1 MKPALEPV
9 LRLGVFA
16 AMFAVMALWEALAPR
31 RRLVVGR
38 VRRWPRN
45 LALVI
50 LDNVCLRALFPTAAI
65 GVALVAEARGWGIFA
80 ALPVPRWLAFGA
92 SLILLDLAIYTQH
105 VLFHLVPP
113 LWRLHRVHH
122 ADPDFDVTTGVRF
135 HPGEIVLS
143 LLIKFAVIIALG
155 APAGAVFAF
164 ELILNATALFNHA
177 NARLPMWLDRWL
189 RLVVVTPDM
198 HRVHHSVIRRETDS
212 NFGFNLPWWDRL
224 FGTYRAAPE
233 AGQAGMRIGLEEFAD
248 PAELA
253 LWRTLLQPFRN
264 PNIQMAGPGAL
275 PPAESRGGASGLDS
289 LVNAPPPN
297 WRRSRS
303 RPPAA
308 R

>member
-1 MKPALEPV
+1 MGGAQILPMTPALEPA

-16 AMFAVMALWEALAPR
+16 TVFAVMAAWEALAPR
-31 RRLVVGR
+31 RRLAVGR
-38 VRRWPRN
+38 GRRWPRN

-50 LDNVCLRALFPTAAI
+50 LDTMIVRALFPTAAI
-65 GVALVAEARGWGIFA
+65 GVAMLAAAHGWGIFA
-80 ALPVPRWLAFGA
+80 ALPAPPGMGLRWLAFGV
-92 SLILLDLAIYTQH
+92 SLLLLDLAIYAQH

-155 APAGAVFAF
+155 VPATAVFAF
-164 ELILNATALFNHA
+164 EIILNATSLFNHA
-177 NARLPMWLDRWL
+177 NARLPARSERWL
-189 RLVVVTPDM
+189 RLILVTPDM

-233 AGQAGMRIGLEEFAD
+233 AGQEGMRIGLDEFAD
-248 PAELA
+248 PRELA
-253 LWRTLLQPFRN
+253 LWRTLLQPARN
-264 PNIQMAGPGAL
+264 PAGLRP
-275 PPAESRGGASGLDS
+275 
-289 LVNAPPPN
+289 
-297 WRRSRS
+297 RR
-303 RPPAA
+303 PCA
-308 R
+308 RR